1 MSRRKG
7 PSGVIDPKPTPKN
20 AVLPYLGRWIGCEAT
35 AYEQGTK
42 CYSNMTKLSAVA
54 WTTPRYS
61 LHMNAQRI
69 KMLMIAPQMCFP
81 THLLI
86 LRLLSTPSMCCVVQ
100 PGTRNMRHNAFHGR
114 WKGPRVPALWNTQ
127 GTPTYTHRFPCVRG
141 SPGRPVPFLSVSPL
155 CARTPSTRHRI
166 TRAARVRAPSA
177 ENRSYVQK
185 FSVSPLLVLPRCFH
199 THTCSRFLFLRC
211 KPIAPTP
218 VSDVVVRL
226 FDFPFPG

>member
-1 MSRRKG
+1 
-7 PSGVIDPKPTPKN
+7 
-20 AVLPYLGRWIGCEAT
+20 
-35 AYEQGTK
+35 
-42 CYSNMTKLSAVA
+42 MTKLSAVA

-61 LHMNAQRI
+61 SHMNAQRK

-86 LRLLSTPSMCCVVQ
+86 LRLLSTPSRCCVVQ

-127 GTPTYTHRFPCVRG
+127 GTPTYTHRFPVRQG
-141 SPGRPVPFLSVSPL
+141 FSWTSLPLSFSFHFVRPN
-155 CARTPSTRHRI
+155 PSTRHRI

-185 FSVSPLLVLPRCFH
+185 FSVSPSSCVPPMFPHTHVLPFSLFALQ
-199 THTCSRFLFLRC
+199 TDSPYTCVRRRLCVFSISLSQDNGASELLTLR
-211 KPIAPTP
+211 PASSDLLPF
-218 VSDVVVRL
+218 VSPSL
-226 FDFPFPG
+226 P

>member
-1 MSRRKG
+1 
-7 PSGVIDPKPTPKN
+7 
-20 AVLPYLGRWIGCEAT
+20 
-35 AYEQGTK
+35 
-42 CYSNMTKLSAVA
+42 MTKLSAVA

-61 LHMNAQRI
+61 SHMNAQRK

-86 LRLLSTPSMCCVVQ
+86 LRLLSTPSRCCVVQ
-100 PGTRNMRHNAFHGR
+100 PGTRNMRHNSFHGR

-185 FSVSPLLVLPRCFH
+185 FSVSPSSCVPPMFPHTHVLPFSLFALQTDSPYTCVRRRCASF
-199 THTCSRFLFLRC
+199 R
-211 KPIAPTP
+211 
-218 VSDVVVRL
+218 
-226 FDFPFPG
+226 FPFPRIMVHRNS